1 MRFEGSRRGSR
12 RLSLTALIDVVFL
25 LLIFFMLS
33 SRFFDFGAVGLDVEE
48 PGGDRPAAEDV
59 VHVDVR
65 DDGTVG
71 IAGATVSNDAL
82 AGAVRTWL
90 SGRPSG
96 SVVVLPDAG
105 VPVERLVS
113 VLEEVRRSGATQI
126 TLRQRSAP
134 AES

>member
-1 MRFEGSRRGSR
+1 MRFESRRRASR

-33 SRFFDFGAVGLDVEE
+33 SRFFDFGAVPLDVEE
-48 PGGDRPAAEDV
+48 PGGDGPTAEDV
-59 VHVDVR
+59 VQVEVR

-71 IAGATVSNDAL
+71 VAGATVSSDAL

-90 SGRPSG
+90 SGRPDG

-113 VLEEVRRSGATQI
+113 VLEEVRRSGAAQI
-126 TLRQRSAP
+126 TLRQRSA
-134 AES
+134 ASES

>member
-33 SRFFDFGAVGLDVEE
+33 SRFFDFGAVPLDVEE
-48 PGGDRPAAEDV
+48 PGGDRPRAEDV
-59 VHVDVR
+59 VHVEVR

-71 IAGATVSNDAL
+71 VAGATVANDAL
-82 AGAVRTWL
+82 ADAVRGWL
-90 SGRPSG
+90 SGRARG
-96 SVVVLPDAG
+96 SVVVLPDDG

-126 TLRQRSAP
+126 TLRQRGAP
-134 AES
+134 SES

>member
-1 MRFEGSRRGSR
+1 MRFEGSRRPGR

-33 SRFFDFGAVGLDVEE
+33 SRFFDFGAVPLDVEE

-65 DDGTVG
+65 DDGTIDV
-71 IAGATVSNDAL
+71 AGEPVARDGLT
-82 AGAVRTWL
+82 GAVRTWL
-90 SGRPSG
+90 AGRPDA

-105 VPVERLVS
+105 VAVERLVS
-113 VLEEVRRSGATQI
+113 VLEDVRRSGASQI
-126 TLRQRSAP
+126 TLRQRGAP
-134 AES
+134 PES